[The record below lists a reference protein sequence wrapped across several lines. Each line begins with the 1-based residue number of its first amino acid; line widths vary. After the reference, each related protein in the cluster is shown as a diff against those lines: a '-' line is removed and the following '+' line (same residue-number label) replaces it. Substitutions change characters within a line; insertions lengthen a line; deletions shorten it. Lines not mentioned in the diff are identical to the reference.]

1 MGILEGLHTGITPDR
16 LAELFQGATAF
27 ALQATNEL
35 GGIRV
40 VALLAIIGFVVGLLA
55 CMLEIKMIKR

>member
-1 MGILEGLHTGITPDR
+1 MVILESLYRGITLDR
-16 LAELFQGATAF
+16 LVELFQWAMAF
-27 ALQATNEL
+27 AVQTTNEL

-40 VALLAIIGFVVGLLA
+40 VALLAIVGFIVGLLA